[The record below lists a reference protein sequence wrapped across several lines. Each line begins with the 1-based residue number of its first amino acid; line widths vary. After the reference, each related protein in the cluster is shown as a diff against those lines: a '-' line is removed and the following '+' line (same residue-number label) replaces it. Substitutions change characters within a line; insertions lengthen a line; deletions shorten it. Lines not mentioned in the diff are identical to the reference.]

1 MQRRKLRQALK
12 KRLSPKRYQ
21 HVLRVARVATRIA
34 RLLKAD
40 ENKAY
45 LAALLHDI
53 ERELPQAEL
62 THGHLGA
69 TYARKKFD
77 ITDQDIL
84 NAIRYHTLGRKK
96 MSQLEKIIFVA
107 DYCEPGRTFQ
117 SAHKLRKNFYR
128 TKNLEQAVKQK
139 QLNMLEYRRK
149 NPKELR

>member
-12 KRLSPKRYQ
+12 KKLSPTRYQ

-69 TYARKKFD
+69 TYAKKTFD

-84 NAIRYHTLGRKK
+84 NAIRYHTLGRKN

-107 DYCEPGRTFQ
+107 DYCEPGRSFKA
-117 SAHKLRKNFYR
+117 AHQLRQKLYQ
-128 TKNLEQAVKQK
+128 TKDLEKAVQQK

-149 NPKELR
+149 NPKELK